1 VLSPLASALRLAS
14 VLVCLIVIASFAL
27 FVVNKTSSASAHQQ
41 QELNGTTT
49 VPGAQAV
56 QGEGALTPVKHAK
69 KSSLRTRI
77 DDASNAI
84 TSPFDGLSSGWS
96 SQWLIRGVN
105 LLLALV
111 VYGFGLGFLA
121 RVIRVRA

>member
-1 VLSPLASALRLAS
+1 MLSPLASALRLAS
-14 VLVCLIVIASFAL
+14 IVVCLIVIVSFAL
-27 FVVNKTSSASAHQQ
+27 FVINQTGSASAHQQ

-49 VPGAQAV
+49 APGTQPAQ
-56 QGEGALTPVKHAK
+56 GGATSAKHAK
-69 KSSLRTRI
+69 KSSLRTSI
-77 DDASNAI
+77 DDVSEAI

-105 LLLALV
+105 LLLALL

>member
-14 VLVCLIVIASFAL
+14 VVVCLIVIVSFAL
-27 FVVNKTSSASAHQQ
+27 FVVNQTSSASAHQQ
-41 QELNGTTT
+41 QELNGTTSA
-49 VPGAQAV
+49 PGAQAA
-56 QGEGALTPVKHAK
+56 QGAATSLKHAK

-77 DDASNAI
+77 DDASEAI

>member
-1 VLSPLASALRLAS
+1 LAS
-14 VLVCLIVIASFAL
+14 VVVCLIVIASFVL
-27 FVVNKTSSASAHQQ
+27 FVVNQTSSASTHQQ

-49 VPGAQAV
+49 AQGAQ
-56 QGEGALTPVKHAK
+56 GAAASLKHAK
-69 KSSLRTRI
+69 KSSLRTKI
-77 DDASNAI
+77 DDASKAI

-96 SQWLIRGVN
+96 SQWLVRGVN

>member
-27 FVVNKTSSASAHQQ
+27 FVVNKTSSASARQQ

-49 VPGAQAV
+49 APGTPAAPGAS
-56 QGEGALTPVKHAK
+56 TPVKHAK

>member
-1 VLSPLASALRLAS
+1 LAS

-49 VPGAQAV
+49 AAGPQAV
-56 QGEGALTPVKHAK
+56 QGASTPVKHAK

-77 DDASNAI
+77 DDASNTI

>member
-1 VLSPLASALRLAS
+1 VLSPLAGALRLAS
-14 VLVCLIVIASFAL
+14 IVVCLIVIVSFAL
-27 FVVNKTSSASAHQQ
+27 FVVNQTGSASAHQQ

-49 VPGAQAV
+49 APGTQPAQ
-56 QGEGALTPVKHAK
+56 GGATSAKHAK
-69 KSSLRTRI
+69 KSSLRTSI
-77 DDASNAI
+77 DDASEAI
-84 TSPFDGLSSGWS
+84 TSPFDG
-96 SQWLIRGVN
+96 LIRGVN

>member
-14 VLVCLIVIASFAL
+14 VVVCLIVIASFAL

-49 VPGAQAV
+49 APGAQAA
-56 QGEGALTPVKHAK
+56 QGTASSVKHAK
-69 KSSLRTRI
+69 GSTLRTRI
-77 DDASNAI
+77 DDASEAI